1 MLSAPSHHC
10 PLFYRAMQGNRMGV
24 IMKTVAG
31 ALLKA
36 SPLTIAAVVEKERT
50 ETQGL
55 LRALVERWFDH
66 QAKYAEALR
75 TNLLTA
81 RGFLPINTVTRE
93 LWDAPNCW
101 SHGGKYQLQD
111 GFG

>member
-31 ALLKA
+31 ALLRA
-36 SPLTIAAVVEKERT
+36 CQLTIAAAVEEEK
-50 ETQGL
+50 TQDV
-55 LRALVERWFDH
+55 LRALVEPWFDH

-75 TNLLTA
+75 AKLLTA
-81 RGFLPINTVTRE
+81 QGFLPINTVTGE